1 MNEKAYME
9 KRNTLLTE
17 LEGLTTKAT
26 GEKRNFNED
35 ERKRVAEIKKEVK
48 GIDEIL
54 ATIKET
60 RAFGEKTEEEKRKEE
75 QRKEEEER
83 DKKGES
89 PEERAAKDKAVFADF
104 IRGKRALDVANNGA
118 VIPETISSQIIETVK
133 ELTPLLNKATVFN
146 TKGTLKFPVY
156 DDTNLAAAYVEDMEE
171 LTETSGKFTS
181 VSLENY
187 IVGILTKVS
196 RSLVNNSD
204 IDVANFAITKLSEKL
219 SEFLNKELLIG
230 KTKIHGITN
239 VSGDNAIITSTAG
252 IIKADDLID
261 TQLIVPQIYQGG
273 CEWLMNKSDFASI
286 RKLKN
291 TNGDYILTPNYAAG
305 FGYLLLG
312 KNVNID
318 ENADAVYYGDY
329 SGLYVKFSQNM
340 EVQVL
345 NEKYATQHATGVV
358 GYFEGDANIIEKQKI
373 SKLTKKSGS

>member
-9 KRNTLLTE
+9 KRNNLLTE
-17 LEGLTTKAT
+17 LETITTKAT

-35 ERKRVAEIKKEVK
+35 ESKRVAEIKKEVK

-75 QRKEEEER
+75 EER

-89 PEERAAKDKAVFADF
+89 PEERAAKDKVVFADF

-219 SEFLNKELLIG
+219 SEFLNKELLVG

-261 TQLIVPQIYQGG
+261 TQLVVPQIYQGG
-273 CEWLMNKSDFASI
+273 SEWLMNKADFASI

>member
-9 KRNTLLTE
+9 KRNNLLTE

-26 GEKRNFNED
+26 GEKRNFNE
-35 ERKRVAEIKKEVK
+35 EESQRVAEIKKEVK

-54 ATIKET
+54 ATIKES
-60 RAFGEKTEEEKRKEE
+60 RVFEQKAEEERQEE
-75 QRKEEEER
+75 KKEEERE
-83 DKKGES
+83 KQKEN
-89 PEERAAKDKAVFADF
+89 PEERAAKDRAVFADF
-104 IRGKRALDVANNGA
+104 IRGKRALDVNNNGA
-118 VIPETISSQIIETVK
+118 IIPETISSKIIETVK

-156 DDTNLAAAYVEDMEE
+156 DDSSLTAAYVEDMAE
-171 LTETSGKFTS
+171 LTENSGKFTS
-181 VSLENY
+181 ISLENY
-187 IVGILTKVS
+187 IVGILTKIS

-219 SEFLNKELLIG
+219 SEFLNKELILG
-230 KTKIHGITN
+230 KAKIHGITN
-239 VSGDNAIITSTAG
+239 ISGDQVITSSTAN

-261 TQLIVPQIYQGG
+261 TQLVVPQIYQAGS
-273 CEWLMNKSDFASI
+273 EWLMNKADFANI

-329 SGLYVKFSQNM
+329 SGLYVKFSQNI

-358 GYFEGDANIIEKQKI
+358 GYLEGDANIIEKQKMA
-373 SKLTKKSGS
+373 KLIKKAGA